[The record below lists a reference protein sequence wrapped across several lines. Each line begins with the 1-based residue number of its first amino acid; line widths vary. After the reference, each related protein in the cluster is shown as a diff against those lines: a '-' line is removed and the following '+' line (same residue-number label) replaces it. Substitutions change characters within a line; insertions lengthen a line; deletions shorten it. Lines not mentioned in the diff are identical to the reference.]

1 MSAERLRL
9 WQAARTG
16 ASAAGA
22 ATRRSRRTAAAAR
35 DAKQRLP
42 RGPGRRNAEIF
53 RYNRPEGHY
62 RASVQC
68 PENGQYFP
76 CLYSDEDLQE
86 EETEEP
92 EQPVSQASGG
102 LGRPMPGT
110 AGAGG
115 KAAPGAPGAGRQ
127 PAPRMRKRKLLESCG
142 RCLSCIQAQ
151 SGNQPDIITVSHEK
165 PNSIGVGEIRRMR
178 ADLQIK
184 PYSNARKV
192 YIVPDAEKLTI
203 PAQNALLKTL
213 EEPPEYAVIILIAN
227 GLSAFLPTILSRCVV
242 LQTRAVEEAQIAR
255 FLQREKELPEDQA
268 MILARFAGGNPGQAL
283 LLTDDKE
290 FLELRDK
297 TVDFLAHLS
306 RADAVRISEFASDI
320 DAGRRDE
327 VLSFVLMWFRDVLLY
342 HSTQNSENL
351 IFQEDIQYII
361 EAAGMLGYERLG
373 RILDEIDVASRRLRS
388 NVAADSVFEIMFLK
402 IRQQYRRRA

>member
-1 MSAERLRL
+1 MRKFSDIRMRKFSDIIGQKAIIEHLYNAL
-9 WQAARTG
+9 RTG
-16 ASAAGA
+16 SISHAYILSGDAGSGRKTIASIF
-22 ATRRSRRTAAAAR
+22 AAA
-35 DAKQRLP
+35 L
-42 RGPGRRNAEIF
+42 
-53 RYNRPEGHY
+53 
-62 RASVQC
+62 QC
-68 PENGQYFP
+68 
-76 CLYSDEDLQE
+76 EDLQE

-127 PAPRMRKRKLLESCG
+127 PAPRMRKRKLLEPCG

-213 EEPPEYAVIILIAN
+213 EEPPEYAAIILIAN

-373 RILDEIDVASRRLRS
+373 RILDEIDTASRRLRS

>member
-76 CLYSDEDLQE
+76 CLYSDQCEDLQE

-242 LQTRAVEEAQIAR
+242 LQT
-255 FLQREKELPEDQA
+255 
-268 MILARFAGGNPGQAL
+268 PGAICGR
-283 LLTDDKE
+283 K
-290 FLELRDK
+290 
-297 TVDFLAHLS
+297 S
-306 RADAVRISEFASDI
+306 RAGASSD
-320 DAGRRDE
+320 G
-327 VLSFVLMWFRDVLLY
+327 
-342 HSTQNSENL
+342 
-351 IFQEDIQYII
+351 
-361 EAAGMLGYERLG
+361 
-373 RILDEIDVASRRLRS
+373 
-388 NVAADSVFEIMFLK
+388 
-402 IRQQYRRRA
+402 

>member
-1 MSAERLRL
+1 MRKFSDIIGQKAIIEHLYNAL
-9 WQAARTG
+9 RTG
-16 ASAAGA
+16 SISHAYILSGDAGSGRKTIASIF
-22 ATRRSRRTAAAAR
+22 AAA
-35 DAKQRLP
+35 L
-42 RGPGRRNAEIF
+42 
-53 RYNRPEGHY
+53 
-62 RASVQC
+62 QC
-68 PENGQYFP
+68 
-76 CLYSDEDLQE
+76 EDLQE

-242 LQTRAVEEAQIAR
+242 LQTRAVEEAQIAS
-255 FLQREKELPEDQA
+255 FLQREKELPKEQA
-268 MILARFAGGNPGQAL
+268 AILARFAGGNPGQAL
-283 LLTDDKE
+283 LLTDDRE
-290 FLELRDK
+290 FLELRDR

-306 RADAVRISEFASDI
+306 RTDAVRISEFSSNI
-320 DAGRRDE
+320 DTGRRDE
-327 VLSFVLMWFRDVLLY
+327 VLDFVLMWFRDVLLY
-342 HSTQNSENL
+342 HSTQKSENL

-361 EAAGMLGYERLG
+361 EAAGMLGFERLG
-373 RILDEIDVASRRLRS
+373 RILDEIDTASRRLRA

-402 IRQQYRRRA
+402 IRQQYRRRI

>member
-76 CLYSDEDLQE
+76 CLYSEIASIFAAALQCEDLQE

-127 PAPRMRKRKLLESCG
+127 PAPRMRKRKLLEPCG

-213 EEPPEYAVIILIAN
+213 EEPPEYAVIILIVCCHY
-227 GLSAFLPTILSRCVV
+227 FDREW
-242 LQTRAVEEAQIAR
+242 AVRFFADDTEQVCCAADEGGGRGADRTLFAAR
-255 FLQREKELPEDQA
+255 EGAP
-268 MILARFAGGNPGQAL
+268 GGSGDDPGAICGR
-283 LLTDDKE
+283 K
-290 FLELRDK
+290 
-297 TVDFLAHLS
+297 S
-306 RADAVRISEFASDI
+306 RAGASSD
-320 DAGRRDE
+320 G
-327 VLSFVLMWFRDVLLY
+327 
-342 HSTQNSENL
+342 
-351 IFQEDIQYII
+351 
-361 EAAGMLGYERLG
+361 
-373 RILDEIDVASRRLRS
+373 
-388 NVAADSVFEIMFLK
+388 
-402 IRQQYRRRA
+402 

>member
-1 MSAERLRL
+1 MRKFSDIIGQKAIIEHLYNAL
-9 WQAARTG
+9 RTG
-16 ASAAGA
+16 SISHAYILSGDAGSGRKTIASIF
-22 ATRRSRRTAAAAR
+22 AAA
-35 DAKQRLP
+35 L
-42 RGPGRRNAEIF
+42 
-53 RYNRPEGHY
+53 
-62 RASVQC
+62 QC
-68 PENGQYFP
+68 
-76 CLYSDEDLQE
+76 EDLQE

-342 HSTQNSENL
+342 
-351 IFQEDIQYII
+351 
-361 EAAGMLGYERLG
+361 
-373 RILDEIDVASRRLRS
+373 SRRLRS

>member
-1 MSAERLRL
+1 MRKFSDIIGQKAIIEHLYNAL
-9 WQAARTG
+9 RTG
-16 ASAAGA
+16 SISHAYILSGDAGSGRKTIASIF
-22 ATRRSRRTAAAAR
+22 AAA
-35 DAKQRLP
+35 L
-42 RGPGRRNAEIF
+42 
-53 RYNRPEGHY
+53 
-62 RASVQC
+62 QC
-68 PENGQYFP
+68 
-76 CLYSDEDLQE
+76 EDLQE

-92 EQPVSQASGG
+92 EQPAI
-102 LGRPMPGT
+102 GT
-110 AGAGG
+110 AAAGGKTSAGAIGTVGARG

-127 PAPRMRKRKLLESCG
+127 PAPRMRKRKLLEPCG

-373 RILDEIDVASRRLRS
+373 RILDEIDTASRRLRS